1 MILSKWKKYY
11 EASEESIFQRDGW
24 DSNFHVSYPRKLGEK
39 TRGGRVSN
47 VDFFFFRWKPMK
59 RFSRGW
65 SSLIEALDIK
75 AERVETADRFA
86 EEIALN
92 LRRLPRFSYSN
103 SIEDLIHTH
112 THIYFVSSIHSNC
125 RLLTNLAYWMFDPFK
140 SR

>member
-1 MILSKWKKYY
+1 MKLVKNLSFREMDGIPTSSWVIPENLERKH
-11 EASEESIFQRDGW
+11 EEDAFLMLI
-24 DSNFHVSYPRKLGEK
+24 
-39 TRGGRVSN
+39 
-47 VDFFFFRWKPMK
+47 FFFFRWKPMK

-92 LRRLPRFSYSN
+92 LRRVPRFSYSN